1 MDSTSDGVGHDPGGP
16 DRVRREHFSIPEG
29 ELIMMDPR
37 ELEAESAELLP
48 GREALGRLKFSF
60 GKTVNVTKHVAN
72 VSAHNESAALNNHS
86 SWSVA
91 DSGAAQSIN
100 IAH

>member
-1 MDSTSDGVGHDPGGP
+1 
-16 DRVRREHFSIPEG
+16 
-29 ELIMMDPR
+29 MMDAY

-72 VSAHNESAALNNHS
+72 IDASNQSAAVNDHS
-86 SWSVA
+86 AWSVA
-91 DSGAAQSIN
+91 DSGAAQAIN
-100 IAH
+100 VHQ

>member
-1 MDSTSDGVGHDPGGP
+1 
-16 DRVRREHFSIPEG
+16 
-29 ELIMMDPR
+29 MMDAH

-72 VSAHNESAALNNHS
+72 ISAANQSAALNDHS
-86 SWSVA
+86 AFSVA
-91 DSGAAQSIN
+91 DSGAGQSITVTQ
-100 IAH
+100 

>member
-1 MDSTSDGVGHDPGGP
+1 MSMNAH
-16 DRVRREHFSIPEG
+16 
-29 ELIMMDPR
+29 ELD
-37 ELEAESAELLP
+37 AETAELLP

-72 VSAHNESAALNNHS
+72 VSASNQSAALNDHS

-91 DSGAAQSIN
+91 ESQATQSIT
-100 IAH
+100 IHQ